1 MKLILRTLG
10 DLLPHLPG
18 RARRFLIL
26 ITVAACVI
34 SLLDLGA
41 LALLA
46 VSIGAIIQGD
56 PIVLPVIG
64 EIESDGYVW
73 VIVVIS
79 VLILTKSALSVL
91 LQWILTRRFAL
102 YELEIGDRL
111 FDAYIRAPWVDRLKR
126 TTAELVRLA
135 DVGIA
140 NTISGFLLPLSSLP
154 PLIVTFLS
162 LLLVLFIAQPV
173 TAVITVVY
181 LSLIGLF
188 LYFWIARKAV
198 AAGRV
203 NRDYS
208 MRVASLMTEMVASLK
223 EITLRDKAPAVG
235 RVVHRNRQITTRARA
250 NLLFLSAVPRF
261 VIDSALIGGFVLVG
275 LVSFLTGGAAAA
287 AGSVAL
293 FGVAGFRMIPSL
305 TGFQSIIAQASA
317 SAPHAQ
323 AVLAD
328 IEMSREYI
336 AHAESIGKRPLDHEP
351 RRLSLEAVSFTYPG
365 AAGTALRDVSLEI
378 PMGSTVALVGSS
390 GAGKSTL
397 VDIIL
402 GLLVPSE
409 GRIRL
414 DDQDLTDVLAAW
426 RSRVGYVPQEVTLF
440 DGTIAQNVALT
451 WDEEIDHDKVRESLR
466 RAQLLDIVEARPGG
480 IDGRVGERG
489 ISLSGGQRQRLGI
502 ARALYVDPL
511 VLVLDEA
518 TSALD
523 TKTEADVAAALAE
536 LRGEVT
542 LVSVAH
548 RLSTIRHSDL
558 ICFMRDGTVVE
569 RGSFDELVDR
579 VPDFAVQA
587 ALAGLK

>member
-1 MKLILRTLG
+1 VKLILRTLG

-26 ITVAACVI
+26 ITTAACVI
-34 SLLDLGA
+34 SLLDLAA

-46 VSIGAIIQGD
+46 VSIGAIVQGN
-56 PIVLPVIG
+56 PIVLPIIG
-64 EIESDGYVW
+64 EIDSDGYVW

-79 VLILTKSALSVL
+79 VLILAKSALSVM
-91 LQWILTRRFAL
+91 LQWVLTRRFAL

-111 FDAYIRAPWVDRLKR
+111 FDAYIRAPWVDRLRR

-140 NTISGFLLPLSSLP
+140 NTISGFLLPVSTLP

-173 TAVITVVY
+173 TAIITVVY
-181 LSLIGLF
+181 LGLIGLL

-235 RVVHRNRQITTRARA
+235 RVVHQNRQITTRARA

-275 LVSFLTGGAAAA
+275 LVSFLTGGVAAA

-305 TGFQSIIAQASA
+305 TGFQSIIAQASS
-317 SAPHAQ
+317 SAPHVQ

-328 IEMSREYI
+328 IAMSREYI
-336 AHAESIGKRPLDHEP
+336 AHAESIGKRPLNAEP
-351 RRLSLEAVSFTYPG
+351 RRLSLEGVSFTYPG
-365 AAGTALRDVSLEI
+365 ATGPALRDVSLDI
-378 PMGSTVALVGSS
+378 PMGSTIALVGSS

-414 DDQDLTDVLAAW
+414 DDQELTDVLAAW

-440 DGTIAQNVALT
+440 DGSIAQNVALT
-451 WDEEIDHDKVRESLR
+451 WDEDIDRDKVREALR

-558 ICFMRDGTVVE
+558 VCFMRDGTVVE
-569 RGSFDELVDR
+569 RGSFDELVER
-579 VPDFAVQA
+579 VPDCAVQA